1 MLILIQTVVLLPVF
15 KTKCFSHVIT
25 LINPILNPTL
35 TDPSPTLQSPMFGQQ
50 SVSPLSAQPIGLK
63 KSPAAECRDL
73 CGDNGVK
80 EYLSNS
86 TTDGNVG
93 VQVNKGGKAGVGI
106 NGSHENKDV
115 CVCYP
120 PQLTK

>member
-1 MLILIQTVVLLPVF
+1 M
-15 KTKCFSHVIT
+15 
-25 LINPILNPTL
+25 NPTL

-115 CVCYP
+115 CLLPTTTNKVVP
-120 PQLTK
+120 GSK